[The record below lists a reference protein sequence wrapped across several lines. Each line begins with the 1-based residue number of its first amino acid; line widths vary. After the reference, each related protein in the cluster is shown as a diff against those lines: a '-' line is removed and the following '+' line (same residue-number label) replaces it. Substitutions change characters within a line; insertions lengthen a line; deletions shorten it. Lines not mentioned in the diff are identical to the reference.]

1 MFGTRNSRS
10 EVLAGLV
17 IMVATLGSA
26 CATPGKSLQAVGGM
40 GLVGAGSTVVG
51 GLILANKVENSSAVV
66 ATTVATAAV
75 QVLVAGLLISAGS
88 ELDDDLAKQ
97 RAALERLS
105 VIMSRPRGEPIHFEK
120 AKPEGR
126 PSKSADTESSA
137 PPTKTTTAS
146 PQRRALK

>member
-1 MFGTRNSRS
+1 MGVFGN
-10 EVLAGLV
+10 
-17 IMVATLGSA
+17 A
-26 CATPGKSLQAVGGM
+26 CSTPGKSLQAVGGI

-51 GLILANKVENSSAVV
+51 GLVLANKVENAGAVV

-105 VIMSRPRGEPIHFEK
+105 VIMSRPRGEPIHYEK
-120 AKPEGR
+120 PTSERR
-126 PSKSADTESSA
+126 PSKAADVESTA